1 MTLNNKIDFV
11 VFFTVN
17 KANPNGDP
25 LNGNRPRI
33 DFEGYGEVSDV
44 CIKRKIRN
52 RFMDMGQNV
61 FVQSDSNRKDEFKS
75 LKERWESNP
84 KVKAKEEEKEKD
96 KKNSK
101 DKEEELA
108 TIACEEWI
116 DIRGFGQVIA
126 LKNKSDKSAK
136 GLSIG
141 VRGPISIH
149 TATSLDKVEVN
160 SMQITKS
167 VNNEPTDKGTKSS
180 DTMGMKHRI
189 DFGVYK
195 LCGSINVQLAEK
207 TGFSREDA
215 ELLKQALCTLFEN
228 DASSARPEGSIEV
241 NKVYWFEHK
250 SKAGDISTAMI
261 HRGISA
267 VVSNEQLNSFERYT
281 VHEKDWEGFAKENV
295 TPQLT
300 VYKAR

>member
-1 MTLNNKIDFV
+1 MSLKNKIDFV
-11 VFFTVN
+11 VFFTVT

-52 RFMDMGQNV
+52 RWMDMEQNV
-61 FVQSDSNRKDEFKS
+61 FVQSDSNCKDGFKS
-75 LKERWESNP
+75 LRERWESNP
-84 KVKAKEEEKEKD
+84 KVKD
-96 KKNSK
+96 GGS
-101 DKEEELA
+101 EEELA
-108 TIACEEWI
+108 QIACEEWI
-116 DIRGFGQVIA
+116 DIRGFGQVLA
-126 LKNKSDKSAK
+126 FKSKASK
-136 GLSIG
+136 GVSIG

-167 VNNEPTDKGTKSS
+167 VNSESTEKGTKSS

-207 TGFSREDA
+207 TGFSQEDA
-215 ELLKQALCTLFEN
+215 ELLKEALCTLFEN
-228 DASSARPEGSIEV
+228 DASSARPEGAIEV

-250 SKAGDISTAMI
+250 SKTGELPTAKI
-261 HRGISA
+261 HHGIKA
-267 VVSNEQLNSFERYT
+267 EVVNEGLNSFERYAIKED
-281 VHEKDWEGFAKENV
+281 HWEGFEKKEV
-295 TPQLT
+295 TTQLT

>member
-1 MTLNNKIDFV
+1 MSLKNKIDFV
-11 VFFTVN
+11 VFFTVT

-52 RFMDMGQNV
+52 RWMDMEQNV
-61 FVQSDSNRKDEFKS
+61 FVQSDSNCKDGFKS
-75 LKERWESNP
+75 LRERWESNP
-84 KVKAKEEEKEKD
+84 RVKGGG
-96 KKNSK
+96 S
-101 DKEEELA
+101 EEELA
-108 TIACEEWI
+108 QIACEEWI
-116 DIRGFGQVIA
+116 DIRGFGQVLA
-126 LKNKSDKSAK
+126 FKSKSSK
-136 GLSIG
+136 GVSIG

-167 VNNEPTDKGTKSS
+167 VNSESTERGTKSS

-207 TGFSREDA
+207 TGFSQEDA
-215 ELLKQALCTLFEN
+215 ELLKEALCTLFEN
-228 DASSARPEGSIEV
+228 DASSARPEGAIEV

-250 SKAGDISTAMI
+250 SKTGELPTAKI
-261 HRGISA
+261 HHGIKA
-267 VVSNEQLNSFERYT
+267 EVINEGLNTFERY
-281 VHEKDWEGFAKENV
+281 VIKEDNWEGFEKKEV
-295 TPQLT
+295 TTQLT